1 MGVSFLRIK
10 PKTYP
15 VYARSLRYAITQVL
29 KPYYMSSIDQSSFYT
44 SIPSELI
51 CPICSDILHNPVITP
66 CQHLFCEHDLLQWF
80 IRAPDEGDRSQRCPQ
95 CNTVCKPDTIKKAG
109 RIITNIIGDLE
120 RRCEQSNCTWIGP
133 SRNYERHLKTCACS
147 NTNTNTNTSELGYE
161 SKTSD
166 NNTTTNNNHEISQ
179 DNPNPES
186 SSRKLR
192 ALYLRRKLE
201 EATAEQKEA
210 SRHGSKEV
218 SLLHRQLAELV
229 QHNKG
234 LSERNRELDRQNQQ
248 YKERCNLL
256 ERALLGPDAVDSFD
270 KAREDSLREARKYME

>member
-1 MGVSFLRIK
+1 
-10 PKTYP
+10 
-15 VYARSLRYAITQVL
+15 
-29 KPYYMSSIDQSSFYT
+29 MSSIDQSSFYT

-95 CNTVCKPDTIKKAG
+95 CNTVCKPDTIQKAG

-147 NTNTNTNTSELGYE
+147 NTNTNTNTNTSELGYE

-166 NNTTTNNNHEISQ
+166 NNTNNNNNHEISQ